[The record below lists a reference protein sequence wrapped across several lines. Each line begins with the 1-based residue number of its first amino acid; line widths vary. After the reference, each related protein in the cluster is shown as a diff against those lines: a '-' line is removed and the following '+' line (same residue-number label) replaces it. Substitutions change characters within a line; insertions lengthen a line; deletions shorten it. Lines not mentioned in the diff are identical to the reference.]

1 MVNFATKSLNS
12 RSLKTAKLML
22 SEITLGRDNP
32 WKSGQEVMKA
42 ERRKEKI
49 C

>member
-32 WKSGQEVMKA
+32 WKSGQEVMEA
-42 ERRKEKI
+42 VRRKEKI
-49 C
+49 R